1 MKKFVIKLLA
11 LFCAATT
18 AVSFF
23 GSCGSTET
31 PTTETPPVET
41 PSAEPVANILLT
53 DFETPF
59 DEDDANYTNYL
70 HVDTYWNRLTTG
82 SKYTEY
88 FTWADDAYG
97 TAMRLISGDGWEG
110 PVWRKGVE
118 FGFSTNTFK
127 LKAKGQAWLDGTVQV
142 YAWIWNKTTNSRSE
156 PKFNIDFANA
166 VDLGNGWYEY
176 TLTLNSP
183 VDHIN
188 GFEFFTMG
196 YYIDDI
202 RAVNPNK

>member
-1 MKKFVIKLLA
+1 V
-11 LFCAATT
+11 TT

-59 DEDDANYTNYL
+59 DEDDSNYTNYL

-88 FTWADDAYG
+88 FTWADEAYG

-118 FGFSTNTFK
+118 LGFKTDTFK
-127 LKAKGQAWLDGTVQV
+127 VKGKGKPFTTKTVQI
-142 YAWIWNKTTNSRSE
+142 YLWIFLGNMEEGTGGREEILMTV
-156 PKFNIDFANA
+156 DYDNA
-166 VDLGNGWYEY
+166 VDLGNGWFDY
-176 TLTLNSP
+176 TITISKK
-183 VDHIN
+183 VSVIH
-188 GFEFFTMG
+188 GFEFKVVADSYF
-196 YYIDDI
+196 IDDL
-202 RAVNPNK
+202 RAINTSK